1 MIKRKD
7 EEHALAML
15 EAKSEAH
22 ELRSQV
28 AALAQMIDKLSAEM
42 KSKPTRRT
50 KRRPSITTT
59 ASSDK
64 ESESESED
72 EPPTPPPKKRPKK
85 KPKKRK
91 AKPKKK
97 DHFKKGDSYAPG
109 VEYNPEWTVAE
120 RQFFRLARNKYWALG
135 TEEAMADEV
144 KGMQEK
150 QARRRE
156 WLARQNE

>member
-1 MIKRKD
+1 MIEQKD
-7 EEHALAML
+7 EERALAMR

-50 KRRPSITTT
+50 NRRPSITPT
-59 ASSDK
+59 ASSDE

-72 EPPTPPPKKRPKK
+72 EPPTPPPKRRPKK
-85 KPKKRK
+85 KTKKRK
-91 AKPKKK
+91 AKSKKK
-97 DHFKKGDSYAPG
+97 DHFKRGDSYAPG

-120 RQFFRLARNKYWALG
+120 RQFFRAARNKYWASG
-135 TEEAMADEV
+135 TKEAMSDEV
-144 KGMQEK
+144 KGMQDM

-156 WLARQNE
+156 WLARKTE